1 MSTEEEHK
9 EDDSVMEEDPV
20 ANDEYPEARQ
30 ADNWNKDVNETGRWG
45 SRSRKEV
52 LLVGGSV
59 IAVIIVVV
67 LGIIFGVV
75 LKEEE
80 TVSTGDGVVT
90 GATKIVHG
98 KRVSAYELPKPPVPT
113 YFVSQDEELKFLIT
127 ELSKEPLMKSHITD
141 LPTSPSQLEGVHENP
156 LANSY
161 IKAASWLVTVDPW
174 NVKEETVTRYAL
186 AVMYYETNG
195 SEWTNSQNWL
205 AADQRHCDWY
215 GVGCC
220 AGVLQASAFCTPH
233 DFYDV
238 IEVDLYR
245 NNLQGPIPESF
256 VLLKR
261 LTSVYMA
268 ENGLTGEIPGA
279 AFGKLTNFTKLYLQH
294 NSLSGT
300 IPDNLDA
307 ENKLGAY

>member
-1 MSTEEEHK
+1 MSTEEDHK
-9 EDDSVMEEDPV
+9 EEESVMDEDPLS
-20 ANDEYPEARQ
+20 NGEYPEARQ

-45 SRSRKEV
+45 TRSRKEV
-52 LLVGGSV
+52 LLVGGFVLSV
-59 IAVIIVVV
+59 IIAVV

-75 LKEEE
+75 LKGDE
-80 TVSTGDGVVT
+80 TVSAGDGVTT

-98 KRVSAYELPKPPVPT
+98 ERVSAYQFPQPPVPT
-113 YFVSQDEELKFLIT
+113 YFVSQNEELKFLIT
-127 ELSKEPLMKSHITD
+127 ELSKVPLMKSYVNDI
-141 LPTSPSQLEGVHENP
+141 PTTPAQLEGIHENP
-156 LANSY
+156 LTNSY

-174 NVKEETVTRYAL
+174 NVKEDTVTRYAL
-186 AVMYYETNG
+186 AVIYYETNG

-220 AGVLQASAFCTPH
+220 AGVLQATLFCTPH

-245 NNLQGPIPESF
+245 NNLSGPIPESI

-261 LTSVYMA
+261 LASLIMS
-268 ENGLTGEIPGA
+268 ENNLTGEIPGA
-279 AFGKLTNFTKLYLQH
+279 VFGKLTNFTKLYLQY
-294 NSLSGT
+294 NSISGT

-307 ENKLGAY
+307 ENKLGAC

>member
-9 EDDSVMEEDPV
+9 EEGSVMEEDPL
-20 ANDEYPEARQ
+20 ANGEYPEARQ

-45 SRSRKEV
+45 TRSRKEV

-59 IAVIIVVV
+59 IAVIVAVV
-67 LGIIFGVV
+67 LGILFGIV
-75 LKEEE
+75 LKGEEME
-80 TVSTGDGVVT
+80 SAGDGVVT
-90 GATKIVHG
+90 GATKIVDG
-98 KRVSAYELPKPPVPT
+98 ERVSAFELPQPPVPT

-127 ELSKEPLMKSHITD
+127 ELSKEPLLKSYVQDI
-141 LPTSPSQLEGVHENP
+141 PTSPAKLEGIHEDP
-156 LANSY
+156 VINSY
-161 IKAASWLVTVDPW
+161 IRAASWLVTVDPW
-174 NVKEETVTRYAL
+174 NVKEDTVTRYAL
-186 AVMYYETNG
+186 AIMYYETNG

-220 AGVLQASAFCTPH
+220 DGVLRASFFCEPH

-238 IEVDLYR
+238 IEVDLYH
-245 NNLQGPIPESF
+245 NNLSGPIPKSV

-261 LTSVYMA
+261 LASLYMS
-268 ENGLTGEIPGA
+268 NNNLTGEIPA
-279 AFGKLTNFTKLYLQH
+279 VFGKLTNFTKLYLQH

-300 IPDNLDA
+300 IPDDLD
-307 ENKLGAY
+307 EDNKLGA

>member
-1 MSTEEEHK
+1 MSTEEDHK
-9 EDDSVMEEDPV
+9 EEESVMEEDPL
-20 ANDEYPEARQ
+20 ANGEYPEARQ
-30 ADNWNKDVNETGRWG
+30 ADNWTKDVNETGRWG
-45 SRSRKEV
+45 TRSRKEV
-52 LLVGGSV
+52 LLVGGFVFTV
-59 IAVIIVVV
+59 ITAVV

-80 TVSTGDGVVT
+80 TVSAGDGVVT
-90 GATKIVHG
+90 GATKIVLG
-98 KRVSAYELPKPPVPT
+98 ERVSAYELPKPPVPT
-113 YFVSQDEELKFLIT
+113 YFVSQNEELKFLID
-127 ELSKEPLMKSHITD
+127 ELSKEPLLKSYVNDI
-141 LPTSPSQLEGVHENP
+141 PTSPAKLKGILDNP
-156 LANSY
+156 LINSY

-174 NVKEETVTRYAL
+174 NVKEDTVTRYAL

-195 SEWTNSQNWL
+195 PEWTNSQNWL

-220 AGVLQASAFCTPH
+220 AGVLLSTIFCTPH

-245 NNLQGPIPESF
+245 NNLSGPIPESV

-261 LTSVYMA
+261 LASLIMA
-268 ENGLTGEIPGA
+268 DNNLTGEIPGA

-307 ENKLGAY
+307 ANKLGAY